1 MAISSLYYI
10 CIVYIILYFFPA
22 RIFSWGMVIDKSY
35 DSACSRFILIFQVV
49 VNQDKA
55 SKQIAS
61 LRAEIQSLQLELME
75 YKQVRL
81 IVNTSLEAMTHCKN
95 IAYFLFGCL
104 AFSFL
109 CVRQYIPIMKNNT
122 LIY

>member
-1 MAISSLYYI
+1 M
-10 CIVYIILYFFPA
+10 
-22 RIFSWGMVIDKSY
+22 GMVIHQLY

-81 IVNTSLEAMTHCKN
+81 IVNTSLEAMTRCKN
-95 IAYFLFGCL
+95 IAYFPFWLSSFQ
-104 AFSFL
+104 FSL
-109 CVRQYIPIMKNNT
+109 RKT
-122 LIY
+122 IYSYHEK